1 MRSEAG
7 WGDVL
12 EGGAPTLVGRME
24 RLTGIV
30 EKGVRAAAN
39 RPTPEVSAF
48 LTRLAIALNRSNAY
62 PADHPVLATG
72 FEELARD
79 IESLTLREAHVTI
92 GVARSRLIVS
102 GTETDAGNP
111 LHRGL
116 AARLHRQQV
125 GAIRFQRGT
134 KAAELSALL
143 SGLAASR
150 LSADQ
155 SSTSEQHANIQV
167 TAFSAGDL
175 AFAASGSDAAPDDIW
190 RGIAEVV
197 MDDAHVAQGM
207 GVLQAVH
214 DRATTESGREVV
226 AQELSRLAA
235 QAAGPTDDAPEA
247 GEALGQLLSG
257 LDADVVGNL
266 LASMTE
272 GGQKARFMADAV
284 EGVPIDTVVPLL
296 SAAAGASDE
305 TLSHAL
311 LRLLTKLAAQAEGR
325 HEGAVEAD
333 AMLRESVQSLVQNW
347 TLDDPNPREYRNLLV
362 RLTRNESEGGATRSL
377 DDACERLFLMGLET
391 GTDSATFWS
400 ALGRLLEQ
408 NNYEVVLTALSRI
421 EPASLLGEKVRRQV
435 MASPQFTTF
444 LASERANAEVIA
456 LVADWAGPVA
466 AAEPLLHALEASDNA
481 ATRRRLLSTLET
493 LGGAIAPLL
502 IVRLTG
508 RPWYV
513 RRNMLVLLGA
523 LDEQPVGFS
532 ASPYLTDADPRVRRE
547 AVKIAVREP
556 ADRDAALAAGLT
568 DTSELVI
575 VAALAGL
582 RDRIP
587 EPLVPVVMAIAERED
602 LARET
607 RAMAVRA
614 AARHGGDQICEWLVR
629 QAVRRR
635 WFLPLKLAARTEAL
649 PVIVS
654 VLRDGWPEMP
664 EVRRILALAARSSEA
679 EIRTAAGRADP

>member
-1 MRSEAG
+1 M
-7 WGDVL
+7 
-12 EGGAPTLVGRME
+12 
-24 RLTGIV
+24 
-30 EKGVRAAAN
+30 AN
-39 RPTPEVSAF
+39 RPSPEVSAF

-72 FEELARD
+72 FEDLARD
-79 IESLTLREAHVTI
+79 IESLTVAEAHLTI
-92 GVARSRLIVS
+92 GVAKSRLIVS
-102 GTETDAGNP
+102 GAETDAGNA

-116 AARLHRQQV
+116 AARLHRQQL

-134 KAAELSALL
+134 KATELAALL
-143 SGLAASR
+143 SELASPRPPAGPSAS
-150 LSADQ
+150 
-155 SSTSEQHANIQV
+155 SERYPNIQV

-175 AFAASGSDAAPDDIW
+175 ALAASGSDAAPEDIW

-197 MDDAHVAQGM
+197 MDDAHGVQGA
-207 GVLQAVH
+207 GVLQAVQ
-214 DRATTESGREVV
+214 DRATTESGREEV
-226 AQELSRLAA
+226 AQELTRLAA
-235 QAAGPTDDAPEA
+235 RAASPTDDAPQA

-257 LDADVVGNL
+257 LDAEVVGNL

-311 LRLLTKLAAQAEGR
+311 LRLLTKLAAQAGGR
-325 HEGAVEAD
+325 HGGAVEAD

-362 RLTRNESEGGATRSL
+362 RLTRTESEGGATRSL
-377 DDACERLFLMGLET
+377 DDASERIFLMGLET
-391 GTDSATFWS
+391 GTDSAIFWS

-408 NNYEVVLTALSRI
+408 NNVELVLRALSRM
-421 EPASLLGEKVRRQV
+421 EPATLLGEKVRRQV
-435 MASPQFTTF
+435 MASPHFTTF
-444 LASERANAEVIA
+444 LASERANAEMIA
-456 LVADWAGPVA
+456 QVADWAGPVA
-466 AAEPLLHALEASDNA
+466 CAEPLLHALETSDNA

-493 LGGAIAPLL
+493 LGGSIAPLFM
-502 IVRLTG
+502 VRLTG

-532 ASPYLTDADPRVRRE
+532 ASPYLTDADARVRRE

-556 ADRDAALAAGLT
+556 ADRDEALSAGLT

-602 LARET
+602 LSRET
-607 RAMAVRA
+607 RALAVRA
-614 AARHGGDQICEWLVR
+614 AARHGGNQVCEWLVG

-635 WFLPLKLAARTEAL
+635 WFLPFKLAARTELL
-649 PVIVS
+649 PAIVS
-654 VLRDGWPEMP
+654 ALRAGWPDTP
-664 EVRRILALAARSSEA
+664 HVRRILLLAARSNDA
-679 EIRTAAGRADP
+679 ELRAAAARADT